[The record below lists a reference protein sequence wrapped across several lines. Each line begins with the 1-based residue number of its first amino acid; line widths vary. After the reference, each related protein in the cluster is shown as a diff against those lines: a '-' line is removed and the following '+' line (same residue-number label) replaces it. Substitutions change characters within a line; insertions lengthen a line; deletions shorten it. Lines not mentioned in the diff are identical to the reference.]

1 MGLNLQ
7 VSLPESLKGKGK
19 IQKIDDNKEAILNVG
34 GEALAI
40 LLRNW
45 MRELNAARSKHG
57 SNHFTESGV
66 HDPVVDGNSVSVGI
80 FIPGITRALHDVI
93 IKPVEANALAIP
105 VHADAYGTSPREY
118 NNNHPK
124 GSPDALFRPKGK
136 DYLAKNDNG
145 SLVVMYLLRKE
156 VHQKQD
162 RTLLPPA
169 EEMSNTALKA
179 IHGAVEAIL
188 ST

>member
-7 VSLPESLKGKGK
+7 VSLPASLKGEGKLGK
-19 IQKIDDNKEAILNVG
+19 IESRKESILLAGGQALQK
-34 GEALAI
+34 

-45 MRELNAARSKHG
+45 MRELNSSRSKHG
-57 SNHFTESGV
+57 SNHFTPSGI
-66 HDPVVDGNSVSVGI
+66 HDPVIDGNNVSVGI
-80 FIPGITRALHDVI
+80 FIPGINRALHDVI
-93 IKPVEANALAIP
+93 IRPVEANALAIP
-105 VHADAYGTSPREY
+105 MHADAYGTSPREY

-145 SLVVMYLLRKE
+145 SLVVMYLLRKS
-156 VHQKQD
+156 VTQRQD

-169 EEMSNTALKA
+169 EEMSETALKA
-179 IHGAVEAIL
+179 MHGAVEAIL

>member
-1 MGLNLQ
+1 MGLQ
-7 VSLPESLKGKGK
+7 IKVTLPDSLKGAGK
-19 IQKIDDNKEAILNVG
+19 IQKIQDSKESILDKG

-40 LLRNW
+40 LIRNW
-45 MRELNAARSKHG
+45 MRQLESSRSKHNSG
-57 SNHFTESGV
+57 HFSPSKV
-66 HDPVVDGNSVSVGI
+66 HDPIVDGDTVGVPI
-80 FIPGITRALHDVI
+80 YVPGITRALHDIVI
-93 IKPVEANALAIP
+93 NPKEAKALAIP
-105 VHADAYGTSPREY
+105 LHESAYGMSPRGY
-118 NNNHPK
+118 TDRHPK
-124 GSPDALFRPKGK
+124 GSPEALFKPKGK
-136 DYLAKNDNG
+136 DYLARNDNG
-145 SLVVMYLLRKE
+145 NLVVMYLLRKE